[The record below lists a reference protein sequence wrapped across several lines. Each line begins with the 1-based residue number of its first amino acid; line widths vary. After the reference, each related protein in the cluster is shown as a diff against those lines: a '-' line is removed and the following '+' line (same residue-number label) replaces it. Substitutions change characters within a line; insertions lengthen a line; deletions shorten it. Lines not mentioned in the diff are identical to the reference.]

1 MNFLHY
7 LLLDDEQ
14 PTTIEEATVG
24 SIDEFSEK
32 ETIDADTVK
41 GIYIQSYIPNVLIYV
56 IVNFL

>member
-24 SIDEFSEK
+24 SIDEFGEK